1 MGKDNAAILGG
12 DDESDVLW
20 TLLEICGFD
29 YGEYERIEEEID
41 KKIIED
47 AENSVIET
55 LAESL
60 PPLLPTRENLNAQL
74 LDPYSELNVLLSRC
88 EIGYL
93 EFLILGVFILKTGAV
108 LPPELK
114 EKILKTAAW
123 ETDEWRWK
131 EEFKEERKKALQYF
145 RSKIENHI
153 DGKITASETD
163 FLI

>member
-12 DDESDVLW
+12 DDESDTLW
-20 TLLEICGFD
+20 ALLEVCGFD
-29 YGEYERIEEEID
+29 CEEYGRIEDEID
-41 KKIIED
+41 EKILEG
-47 AENSVIET
+47 AENSVIEA
-55 LAESL
+55 LSDSL
-60 PPLLPTRENLNAQL
+60 PELVPTREDLNAQL
-74 LDPYSELNVLLSRC
+74 LDPYSELNILLSRC

-93 EFLILGVFILKTGAV
+93 DFLILGVLILKTGAV

-153 DGKITASETD
+153 DGKVSASEID
-163 FLI
+163 FWF

>member
-1 MGKDNAAILGG
+1 MGKDDVAILGG

-29 YGEYERIEEEID
+29 NERYED
-41 KKIIED
+41 LVED
-47 AENSVIET
+47 DDYSI
-55 LAESL
+55 LDL

-74 LDPYSELNVLLSRC
+74 LDPYSKLNNLLSRC

-93 EFLILGVFILKTGAV
+93 EFLILGTLILQTGAI

-114 EKILKTAAW
+114 AKIMKTAAW

-131 EEFKEERKKALQYF
+131 EEFKEGRKKVLQYF
-145 RSKIENHI
+145 RSKIEKHI
-153 DGKITASETD
+153 DGKVSASDLD
-163 FLI
+163 F

>member
-1 MGKDNAAILGG
+1 MGKDNVAILGG

-41 KKIIED
+41 KKILED

-55 LAESL
+55 LSESL
-60 PPLLPTRENLNAQL
+60 PELVPTRENLNAQL
-74 LDPYSELNVLLSRC
+74 LDPLSDLNDLLSRC

-93 EFLILGVFILKTGAV
+93 EFLILGTFILKIGAV

-114 EKILKTAAW
+114 AKILKTAAW

-131 EEFKEERKKALQYF
+131 EEFKQERKKVLQYF

-153 DGKITASETD
+153 DGKVSASD
-163 FLI
+163 FDFW

>member
-1 MGKDNAAILGG
+1 MGKDNVAILGG

-41 KKIIED
+41 KKILED

-55 LAESL
+55 LSESL
-60 PPLLPTRENLNAQL
+60 PELVPTKENLNAQL
-74 LDPYSELNVLLSRC
+74 LDPLSDLNDLLSRC

-93 EFLILGVFILKTGAV
+93 EFLILGTFILKTGAV

-114 EKILKTAAW
+114 AKILKTAAW

-131 EEFKEERKKALQYF
+131 EEFKQERKKVLQYF
-145 RSKIENHI
+145 SSKIEKHI
-153 DGKITASETD
+153 DGKVSASD
-163 FLI
+163 FDFW

>member
-1 MGKDNAAILGG
+1 MGKDNVAILGG

-41 KKIIED
+41 KKILED

-55 LAESL
+55 LSESL
-60 PPLLPTRENLNAQL
+60 PELVPTRENLNAQL
-74 LDPYSELNVLLSRC
+74 LDPLSDLNDLLSRC

-93 EFLILGVFILKTGAV
+93 EFLILGTFILKTGAV

-114 EKILKTAAW
+114 AKILKTAAW

-131 EEFKEERKKALQYF
+131 EEFKQERKKVLQYF
-145 RSKIENHI
+145 SSKIEKHI
-153 DGKITASETD
+153 DGKVSASD
-163 FLI
+163 FDFW

>member
-1 MGKDNAAILGG
+1 LGKDNAAILGG

-29 YGEYERIEEEID
+29 YEEYERIEEEID
-41 KKIIED
+41 EKIFKD

-55 LAESL
+55 LSESL
-60 PPLLPTRENLNAQL
+60 PELVPTREDLNAQL

-93 EFLILGVFILKTGAV
+93 EFLILGVLILRTGAV
-108 LPPELK
+108 LPPELR

-131 EEFKEERKKALQYF
+131 EEFKEKRKKALQYF
-145 RSKIENHI
+145 RSKIENHVN
-153 DGKITASETD
+153 GKVSASETD

>member
-1 MGKDNAAILGG
+1 MGKDDASILSG
-12 DDESDVLW
+12 DDESDTLW

-29 YGEYERIEEEID
+29 SEGYED
-41 KKIIED
+41 LIED
-47 AENSVIET
+47 DNFNLLT
-55 LAESL
+55 DDL
-60 PPLLPTRENLNAQL
+60 PELVPTRENLNAQL

-93 EFLILGVFILKTGAV
+93 DFLILGVFILRTGAV

-153 DGKITASETD
+153 DGKVSASETD
-163 FLI
+163 FY

>member
-1 MGKDNAAILGG
+1 MSILGG

-20 TLLEICGFD
+20 TILEICGFD
-29 YGEYERIEEEID
+29 YEAYERIEEEID
-41 KKIIED
+41 EEILKG
-47 AENSVIET
+47 AENEVIEA
-55 LAESL
+55 LSESL
-60 PPLLPTRENLNAQL
+60 PDLVPTRENLNAQL
-74 LDPYSELNVLLSRC
+74 LDPYSELNILLSRC

-108 LPPELK
+108 FPPELK
-114 EKILKTAAW
+114 DKVLKTAAW

-153 DGKITASETD
+153 DGKVSVPESD
-163 FLI
+163 FWN